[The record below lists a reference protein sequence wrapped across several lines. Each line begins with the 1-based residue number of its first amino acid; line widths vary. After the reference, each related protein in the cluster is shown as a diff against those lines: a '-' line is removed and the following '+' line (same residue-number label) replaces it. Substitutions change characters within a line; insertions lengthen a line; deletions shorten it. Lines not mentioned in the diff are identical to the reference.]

1 MLAKN
6 LAVAHVPE
14 HLPSCQSPTCTS
26 QYGGR
31 HRVQG
36 TTGQLGL
43 VTPSQNFSQNQPNM
57 RTTDN
62 RSRLTDQLPVNFS
75 WRPDP
80 LALATDAFLQDW
92 SGKICYANP
101 PWGLLLKVL
110 SEVSHQ
116 QADVI
121 IVAPVWKG
129 QSWFPVLLSLPFDFP
144 HLVLLSTC
152 PILSQHSMPPCSSFR
167 MYNWPHGP
175 PQGILPNKK
184 VFRTSFRTSHCI
196 LTTRVHQILQF
207 TLSQVKVLVFSMEWK
222 SYFRSCSGNLK
233 FLAKLYQEGYS
244 YGSLNLYRF
253 IISSVHEHIEG
264 FPIG

>member
-1 MLAKN
+1 M
-6 LAVAHVPE
+6 
-14 HLPSCQSPTCTS
+14 
-26 QYGGR
+26 
-31 HRVQG
+31 
-36 TTGQLGL
+36 
-43 VTPSQNFSQNQPNM
+43 SQNISLVANNLPGHLNTVADRESRVLLDRWDWQLHPKIFLKINQIWGPL
-57 RTTDN
+57 TIDLFA
-62 RSRLTDQLPVNFS
+62 SRLKHQLPAYFS

-80 LALATDAFLQDW
+80 RASATDAFLQDW

-101 PWGLLLKVL
+101 PWGLMLKVL
-110 SEVSHQ
+110 SKKINHQ

-175 PQGILPNKK
+175 PQGILPNEK